1 MTACFSE
8 HDSGSQNENEV
19 SQIEQNHVIEVAVR
33 DFETVIATQGEHS
46 ITVIDLL
53 RKADWVAFLSQKT
66 KEEFFGPE
74 WFRDRRT
81 TNRLIL
87 SILAERTLLQDAEE
101 FELVATGDQIEQERL
116 ATPILGE
123 ISFPSTEYP
132 YLNEEIITDQLQ
144 FRVLYHHWTERIKS
158 RVTEEILWEF
168 YQRQAERMTI
178 DVFTIPNIPTPAA
191 IDLALQ
197 DREQI
202 AELYQQQFR
211 RRVPATAYVARY
223 IWSIEEE
230 NEAIIA
236 REALLSG
243 VETTFPL
250 AVIHQEWVSGRAER
264 ELSTLEEGGIS
275 EIKREGETLSFFV
288 IQQLIPTHIRELDGI
303 LEREIAASIA
313 AKTVI
318 SEECQATA
326 DRLYAAL
333 IAHNEEEIAQ
343 ILDET
348 LASQAHSLP
357 IIRSAM
363 NGMVPGVGNEPELY
377 SLLFSAEI
385 GAILDPYFAD
395 NNLIIST
402 VLTHEFPT
410 RVAFE
415 NSSEEISERYFNEI
429 EQSAWEQRI
438 REIETPISFQEELLI
453 EVLMEQVP

>member
-211 RRVPATAYVARY
+211 RRVPAMAYVARY
-223 IWSIEEE
+223 VWSLEEE
-230 NEAIIA
+230 NEATIA
-236 REALLSG
+236 REALLAG
-243 VETTFPL
+243 VETSLPEIQL
-250 AVIHQEWVSGRAER
+250 EWVSGRTER
-264 ELSTLEEGGIS
+264 ELSTLEEEGIS
-275 EIKREGETLSFFV
+275 EIKHEEETLSFFV
-288 IQQLIPTHIRELDGI
+288 IQQLIPSHIRELDET

-318 SEECQATA
+318 SAECQTTA

-415 NSSEEISERYFNEI
+415 NSSEEIRERYFNEI

-453 EVLMEQVP
+453 EVLMEQIP